1 MTEAEKMA
9 KLLEDATLCIDGEW
23 RDEIAVDSA
32 ALIREQE
39 AKIKRLSEALKAA
52 DTIIWCNSPPR
63 EAARWSTSHAEAL
76 RDAGVEP

>member
-1 MTEAEKMA
+1 MTEAEKLA
-9 KLLEDATLCIDGEW
+9 QHLESYAE
-23 RDEIAVDSA
+23 VHNA